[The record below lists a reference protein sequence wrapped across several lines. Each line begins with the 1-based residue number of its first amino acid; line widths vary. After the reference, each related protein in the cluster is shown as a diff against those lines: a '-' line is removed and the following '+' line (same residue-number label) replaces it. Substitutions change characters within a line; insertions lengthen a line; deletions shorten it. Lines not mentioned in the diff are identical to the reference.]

1 MKKYAL
7 TLTVTLGLS
16 IILAAGC
23 ATTSKGLSD
32 EEQIKTQMQEAVQA
46 IKAKDYEVFSK
57 NVSESF
63 YSSAVG
69 DRNDLLKYLKNA
81 EEIGFLDG
89 IEIDL
94 SQAAIVVEG
103 ATATVDP
110 VYADGVFGSLTL
122 NFEGAKE
129 NGTWV
134 ITGLEPG
141 Y

>member
-1 MKKYAL
+1 MKKYAVL
-7 TLTVTLGLS
+7 LMLSLGVSLL
-16 IILAAGC
+16 LAAGC
-23 ATTSKGLSD
+23 ATTSKGMSD
-32 EEQIKTQMQEAVQA
+32 EEQIKAQMQEGVQA
-46 IKAKDYEVFSK
+46 IQAKDYDVFSK
-57 NVSESF
+57 NLAESF

-69 DRNDLLKYLKNA
+69 DRDDLLDYLKNA
-81 EEIGFLDG
+81 DEMGFLDG
-89 IEIDL
+89 VEIDL

-110 VYADGVFGSLTL
+110 VYVDGTFGSLTL

-129 NGTWV
+129 NGAWV